1 MINEKQSSVL
11 QNTSDILTKHYP
23 KGVPGRNKR
32 LVKINTN
39 FKIERGD
46 SLNNSV
52 KNAYLP
58 SMPSQSSSLI
68 DRIQKKLAINREH
81 MKENFIPYI

>member
-1 MINEKQSSVL
+1 MINAKQSSAL
-11 QNTSDILTKHYP
+11 QNTSDILTKHYS
-23 KGVPGRNKR
+23 KEVPGRNKR

-68 DRIQKKLAINREH
+68 DRIQKKLAIKHEH